1 MHTYMYRVLH
11 CSVDSSIYS
20 SHVNGICISTVKV
33 SLLTIRKKVVTNS
46 GMIIQ
51 LTGYWIIVI
60 YDEIIFER
68 DR

>member
-1 MHTYMYRVLH
+1 MNFTFQSFKSIIFVVVMLTDLYFH
-11 CSVDSSIYS
+11 VDNITFNYQ
-20 SHVNGICISTVKV
+20 
-33 SLLTIRKKVVTNS
+33 KKVVTNS

-51 LTGYWIIVI
+51 LTDYWIIVI

>member
-1 MHTYMYRVLH
+1 MNFTFQSFKSIMFVVVMLTDLYFHG
-11 CSVDSSIYS
+11 DSITLNYQ
-20 SHVNGICISTVKV
+20 
-33 SLLTIRKKVVTNS
+33 KKVVTNS

-60 YDEIIFER
+60 YDEIIFEH

>member
-1 MHTYMYRVLH
+1 MNFTFQSFKSIIFVVVMLTDLYFHG
-11 CSVDSSIYS
+11 DSITFNYQ
-20 SHVNGICISTVKV
+20 
-33 SLLTIRKKVVTNS
+33 KKVVTNS

-60 YDEIIFER
+60 CDEIIFER

>member
-1 MHTYMYRVLH
+1 M
-11 CSVDSSIYS
+11 
-20 SHVNGICISTVKV
+20 
-33 SLLTIRKKVVTNS
+33 LTDLYFHGDNITFNYQKKVVTNS

-51 LTGYWIIVI
+51 LTDYWIIVI

>member
-1 MHTYMYRVLH
+1 MNFTFQSFKSIIFVVVMLTDLYFYG
-11 CSVDSSIYS
+11 DSITFNYQ
-20 SHVNGICISTVKV
+20 
-33 SLLTIRKKVVTNS
+33 KKVVTNS